1 MAVRDSSPFIHVPIS
16 PARAHPRCLKLFI
29 SSFRPILIRSNC
41 LRLHPS
47 CISDAAAS
55 LPLLSCATVP
65 SLPLPLCAVWRRFYT
80 YSCRRSRQSHLGLVR
95 RSAEARRVCGEWMRL
110 SLRQYNLAHASAV
123 GVRPDA
129 NPLPKLR
136 CSCRCVTRCQATAVL
151 RWRISPWHGKR
162 RAGLMRCPLRTDQV
176 LIQLFPL
183 RTGHIGS
190 TTSSRTAFPRRGS
203 DRQR

>member
-129 NPLPKLR
+129 NPLPWLR
-136 CSCRCVTRCQATAVL
+136 CSCRCDHAMP
-151 RWRISPWHGKR
+151 SHR
-162 RAGLMRCPLRTDQV
+162 RAPVAHKPLARQKARRSDEMPASHPPGLD
-176 LIQLFPL
+176 
-183 RTGHIGS
+183 
-190 TTSSRTAFPRRGS
+190 TAFPAQTRAHRINDKLS
-203 DRQR
+203 HSLPQTRF